1 MIPDD
6 VSFHDAV
13 IEDIRS
19 EGKNL
24 VFAVEDVVVDDGE
37 EISPGLLTFEDV
49 RQIAVDGKSVPA
61 LEMAGDDGEIADL
74 QLMDGPVVK
83 LVVLWTHHDSHEET
97 THSYRIECRN
107 VRWKRSD

>member
-13 IEDIRS
+13 IEDIRN
-19 EGKNL
+19 EGQTL
-24 VFAVEDVVVDDGE
+24 VFAVEDVVVDDGD
-37 EISPGLLTFEDV
+37 EIAPGLLAFEGV
-49 RQIAVDGKSVPA
+49 SRITLDGNPVPA

-74 QLMDGPVVK
+74 QVTDGPVVK
-83 LVVLWTHHDSHEET
+83 LVVLWTHQDSHEET

-107 VRWKRSD
+107 VRWTRSD